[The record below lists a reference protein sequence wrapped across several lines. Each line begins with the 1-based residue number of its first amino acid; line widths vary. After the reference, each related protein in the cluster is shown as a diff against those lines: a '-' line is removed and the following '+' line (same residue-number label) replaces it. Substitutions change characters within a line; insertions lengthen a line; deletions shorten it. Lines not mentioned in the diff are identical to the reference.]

1 MALRVDIAECG
12 VGGVCGKFERWEQD
26 LWSGARVEIQASL
39 LEIQASRQFHSEAF
53 TKRSNRAFETSL

>member
-26 LWSGARVEIQASL
+26 LGCRGRV
-39 LEIQASRQFHSEAF
+39 EIQASRQFHNEVF
-53 TKRSNRAFETSL
+53 IKHSNRAFETSL